1 MLTFGETEAW
11 FEREHPELA
20 APAQQALS
28 EEAFG
33 FLRRKCEAEGRTI
46 ENACEALARLSVSR
60 ALHSPE
66 PASGSARATDEDD
79 LDGRLLSY
87 AFWLNRTLQ
96 YRFFVED
103 FLAAL
108 PSDARIGELG
118 TGPGLLGLT
127 ALRRLP
133 EARYDGFDP
142 SASSL
147 TYAEGLLRANGVTA
161 GRARL
166 HQGAVLAGM
175 PARLGPLQAVICCDA
190 IQHLSD
196 PLPLLRG
203 LRAALAPDAR
213 VFVTTVTRLEA
224 SEPIYA
230 FADAAHVRRV
240 VAAAGFQVERE
251 LAMPLPGVEHMS
263 LPAVDYA
270 AVLRLKDGA
279 A

>member
-1 MLTFGETEAW
+1 LLT
-11 FEREHPELA
+11 
-20 APAQQALS
+20 
-28 EEAFG
+28 
-33 FLRRKCEAEGRTI
+33 
-46 ENACEALARLSVSR
+46 
-60 ALHSPE
+60 
-66 PASGSARATDEDD
+66 
-79 LDGRLLSY
+79 Y
-87 AFWLNRTLQ
+87 AFWLNRARL

-133 EARYDGFDP
+133 EARYDGLDA

-166 HQGAVLAGM
+166 HQGAALSGV

-196 PLPLLRG
+196 PLPLLRD

-213 VFVTTVTRLEA
+213 VFVTTVTRLEDLPPPP
-224 SEPIYA
+224 SYGGPGPNYS
-230 FADAAHVRRV
+230 FADAPHVRRV
-240 VAAAGFQVERE
+240 VEVAGFQVERE
-251 LAMPLPGVEHMS
+251 LEMPLPGFQHES
-263 LPAVDYA
+263 PPPVDYA
-270 AVLRLKDGA
+270 AVLRRKDGA